1 MIKLNKIAITIFYM
15 YGSNKPTKM
24 EIKLVQF
31 KVLKFKVLKLVDKEK
46 VLYEIDVPF
55 KCMTSNKSLY
65 VC

>member
-1 MIKLNKIAITIFYM
+1 M

-24 EIKLVQF
+24 EIELVQF
-31 KVLKFKVLKLVDKEK
+31 KMLQFKVLKLVDKEK

-55 KCMTSNKSLY
+55 KCMTSNKILY